1 MECGI
6 VMSLPLLLDTCAL
19 IWLVDEGNIAAHAEE
34 ALAEAESAS
43 TGIMVSPISAWEV
56 GQLAS
61 RGRLLLSLEPRDW
74 FQRAL
79 DAGLTLAP
87 MPPEV
92 LIASSYLPGEG
103 LRDPADRII
112 AATARAFRYR
122 LMTRDRPL
130 LDFADAGHMDAIAC

>member
-1 MECGI
+1 
-6 VMSLPLLLDTCAL
+6 MSPPILLDTCAL
-19 IWLVDEGNIAAHAEE
+19 IWLVDEGRIAPHAEA
-34 ALAEAESAS
+34 ALEEAESQPG
-43 TGIMVSPISAWEV
+43 GIVVSPISAWEI
-56 GQLAS
+56 GQLAA
-61 RGRLLLSLEPRDW
+61 RGRIRLGLEPRDW

-92 LIASSYLPGEG
+92 LIASSFLPQDG

-130 LDFADAGHMDAIAC
+130 LDFGEAGHLEAIAC

>member
-1 MECGI
+1 MNRPI
-6 VMSLPLLLDTCAL
+6 LLDTCAL
-19 IWLVDEGNIAAHAEE
+19 IWMVDEGRLAAAAET
-34 ALAEAESAS
+34 ALRGAEA
-43 TGIMVSPISAWEV
+43 IMVSPISAWEV
-56 GQLAS
+56 GQLAA

-79 DAGLTLAP
+79 DAGLELAP

-92 LIASSYLPGEG
+92 LIASSFLPDNA

-130 LDFADAGHMDAIAC
+130 LDFAEAGHMEAIAC